1 MTLKNL
7 FAILMVGVVLGLSV
21 LPVHAASAIVVDSD
35 EARLNFPRS
44 IQFTL
49 KVHSDSPIEQVELIY
64 RTNGR
69 SCLTTSARKEIEI
82 KSATA
87 VNARWTW
94 DLLNSGNL
102 PPGAVVTWQWQI
114 RDTVGNTL
122 LTPEQR
128 LEVVDDYYNWHT
140 IKSGVI
146 TVSWSEGDW
155 SFGQLVLDTAV
166 QSLAR
171 LVKETGIPRPE
182 AVHML
187 IYPNTQELRQ
197 SAVGLPGW
205 AGGVAFPD
213 YGTVMIGVAPAE
225 LDYVAEVVPHE
236 LAHMVI
242 DQRISNCVGNDLPTW
257 LSEGL
262 AVFAEGPTSAKD
274 KETIKAALERKDVP
288 ALETLL
294 AGFSGHSNEANLSYA
309 QSGVVVTYLVDTYGP
324 KKLDEFL
331 EKIKQ
336 GVHANTALS
345 AVYGLDTNGIDRT
358 WRASLGY
365 GSAPEAAT
373 ATPTPKV
380 QRTAVPTLALYASP
394 TATALPPT
402 ATAIPATSTP
412 LPPTLVPSATPVATT
427 PPANDAGTAFGG
439 WLVAGG
445 VAAILAIG
453 FGILFVQRAKGKLS

>member
-1 MTLKNL
+1 MTIKQLL
-7 FAILMVGVVLGLSV
+7 AILMGWVLLGLNV
-21 LPVHAASAIVVDSD
+21 LPVYAQSAIVIDSN
-35 EARLNFPRS
+35 EAWLNFPRS

-49 KVHSDSPIEQVELIY
+49 KVHSDAPIEQVELIY

-69 SCLTTSARKEIEI
+69 SCLSTSARKEIEI
-82 KSATA
+82 KSATT
-87 VNARWTW
+87 VNAKWIW

-114 RDTVGNTL
+114 RDAAGNTL

-128 LEVVDDYYNWHT
+128 LEVVDDYYDWHT
-140 IKSGVI
+140 LKSGVV

-155 SFGQLVLDTAV
+155 TFGQLVLNTAV
-166 QSLAR
+166 DSLAR

-182 AVHML
+182 AVRML
-187 IYPNTQELRQ
+187 IYPSSQDLRE
-197 SAVGLPGW
+197 SAVGLPSW

-213 YGTVMIGVAPAE
+213 YGTVMIGVAPDDKE
-225 LDYVAEVVPHE
+225 YVAEVVPHE
-236 LAHMVI
+236 LAHMVV

-262 AVFAEGPTSAKD
+262 AVFAEGPTSVKD
-274 KETIKAALERKDVP
+274 KEVVKSALERKDVP
-288 ALETLL
+288 ALETLT

-324 KKLDEFL
+324 KKLDELL
-331 EKIKQ
+331 EKVKQ

-345 AVYGLDTNGIDRT
+345 AVYGLDTNGVDRA

-365 GSAPEAAT
+365 GSAPDAAT

-380 QRTAVPTLALYASP
+380 QRTSVPTLALYASP
-394 TATALPPT
+394 TATALPAT
-402 ATAIPATSTP
+402 ATVIPVTSTP
-412 LPPTLVPSATPVATT
+412 LPSTPEPSATSAAPTT
-427 PPANDAGTAFGG
+427 PADG
-439 WLVAGG
+439 AGG
-445 VAAILAIG
+445 TPWAWIIAGGLAAVLAVG
-453 FGILFVQRAKGKLS
+453 MGILFVRRSKG